1 MLRFFSAFVF
11 TFFVLFSGLYISD
24 YNYLLTG
31 VSRFYLKGHITAFL
45 NDYESFD
52 NRLIKA
58 SDDPQPWIKHSMYNN
73 FQINSDLQSYHNK
86 TKTVAFLVIKNDSLL
101 YEKYY
106 TGFDSISRSNSF
118 SMAKSIVSA
127 LMGKAIQSGFIESLN
142 QRVIHFLP
150 ELKGPYA
157 NLLTVGDLS
166 SMSSGLKWDESYYS
180 PFSITTKSYLVE
192 DLNEI
197 VLDQP
202 IYQKPG
208 ESYRYLSGATQL
220 LAMVIEKA
228 TGKKISQY
236 LSEEFWQ
243 PMGAEKDAFWQLD
256 SESVGMEKAYCC
268 IATSARDF
276 ARFGK
281 LYKDY
286 GKWNQIQL
294 LDSLFVSKSLKP
306 RFKDS
311 PHYGYGWWLRNYNG
325 YNTFMMRGHLGQ
337 YVIVV
342 PEEDLIIVR
351 LGHLKDKKIENEH
364 FTKDI
369 FVYLDA
375 GIEINNSI
383 TDFN

>member
-1 MLRFFSAFVF
+1 MTRFLSVFIFSFL
-11 TFFVLFSGLYISD
+11 VLFSGIYISD
-24 YNYLLTG
+24 YNYLLKG
-31 VSRFYLKGHITAFL
+31 ISKFYFRGHITAFL
-45 NDYESFD
+45 TDYESFD

-58 SDDPQPWIKHSMYNN
+58 SNDTQPWIKHSMYNK
-73 FQINSDLQSYHNK
+73 FQIDSNLQSYHNK

-106 TGFDSISRSNSF
+106 DGFDSISKSNSF
-118 SMAKSIVSA
+118 SMAKSVVSA

-142 QRVIHFLP
+142 QRVIDFLP

-180 PFSITTKSYLVE
+180 PFSITTKSYVIE
-192 DLNEI
+192 DLNEV
-197 VLDQP
+197 VLNQP
-202 IYQKPG
+202 IYEKPG
-208 ESYRYLSGATQL
+208 ESYRYVSGATQL

-228 TGKKISQY
+228 TGKKISEY

-243 PMGAEKDAFWQLD
+243 PMGAEKDALWQLD
-256 SESVGMEKAYCC
+256 SKSIGMEKAYCC

-286 GKWNQIQL
+286 GKWNKIQL

-311 PHYGYGWWLRNYNG
+311 AHYGYGWWLRNYRG

-342 PEEDLIIVR
+342 PEEDLIVVR
-351 LGHLKDKKIENEH
+351 LGHLKDEKIENED

-375 GIEINNSI
+375 GIQINNSI